1 MRKKN
6 PSFTSPFSYWAKVV
20 ICWFLIYE
28 NAFTFIGAFLKL
40 PIKTTV
46 IASMDEWFCLYGL
59 IFWFWTFLED
69 WESLK
74 VQFDVETFE
83 LKIVEEKMVAKEKPG
98 KNEREKK

>member
-1 MRKKN
+1 
-6 PSFTSPFSYWAKVV
+6 
-20 ICWFLIYE
+20 
-28 NAFTFIGAFLKL
+28 
-40 PIKTTV
+40 
-46 IASMDEWFCLYGL
+46 MDEWFCLYGL